1 MRFGHKLTLALVF
14 ALALVLSLTT
24 VWTQERQ
31 FDRALGDAR
40 AAAQDAWQR
49 EAGDLQQAML
59 PDGGTTPES
68 LAWRYVT
75 APALLGSG
83 ARRVAVYGGDGG
95 LLASNLPV
103 TMDTA
108 EAERARPEGG
118 ELRTVTAAAMD
129 GARYLL
135 CGGLVVTPGDTL
147 TLVYA
152 HPLDELFAA
161 RGVRLRDAL
170 LAQSAALAVAAALAL
185 ALCRRLVRPLEE
197 LEAASR
203 QIAAGAYDR
212 RTALRGGDEVASLSR
227 SFDGMAAAVQEK
239 VTALQ
244 QTVQQQ
250 EDFIAAFTH
259 ELKTPMTSMLGYAD
273 LLRAAEVD
281 ADTRRKAAG
290 FIYHESKRLEALSG
304 RLMQLSRLNGCEP
317 PPLEPVRLDV
327 VFRQLARA
335 LPPGAPQ
342 PVLPAC
348 RAAVLAQRELLCDLL
363 YNLILNA
370 RHATPPEGHIT
381 VEAQETETDVTLT
394 VRDDGCGIPAA
405 DLPRVTEP
413 FYMVD
418 KSRARQQGG
427 SGMGL
432 ALCAR
437 IAQLHGTRL
446 DLKSRPGKGTT
457 VAFTLPKAPPA
468 KEAADETA

>member
-1 MRFGHKLTLALVF
+1 MRFGHKLTLALVCV
-14 ALALVLSLTT
+14 LALVLSLTT

-212 RTALRGGDEVASLSR
+212 HTALRGGDEVASLSR
-227 SFDGMAAAVQEK
+227 SFDGMAAAVQDAVGLGDVVQHGAGAHSGHIDREPGRAGPLGQLGGDMGHHARMGADIVQHAIFVPK
-239 VTALQ
+239 GHAGGIVGDAALRGGLQ
-244 QTVQQQ
+244 GRFGQAGQRVHQRPFAVFRRADDGSGCG
-250 EDFIAAFTH
+250 EDGHGGSMPPARGEGNVKEVRRCGRRRMDAA
-259 ELKTPMTSMLGYAD
+259 PCRD
-273 LLRAAEVD
+273 RAA
-281 ADTRRKAAG
+281 
-290 FIYHESKRLEALSG
+290 
-304 RLMQLSRLNGCEP
+304 
-317 PPLEPVRLDV
+317 
-327 VFRQLARA
+327 
-335 LPPGAPQ
+335 
-342 PVLPAC
+342 
-348 RAAVLAQRELLCDLL
+348 
-363 YNLILNA
+363 
-370 RHATPPEGHIT
+370 
-381 VEAQETETDVTLT
+381 
-394 VRDDGCGIPAA
+394 
-405 DLPRVTEP
+405 
-413 FYMVD
+413 
-418 KSRARQQGG
+418 
-427 SGMGL
+427 
-432 ALCAR
+432 
-437 IAQLHGTRL
+437 
-446 DLKSRPGKGTT
+446 
-457 VAFTLPKAPPA
+457 
-468 KEAADETA
+468 